1 MTQASPFQPG
11 VRAAIGQDE
20 EGYREAFVD
29 KVYKNGNFTLKGDTQ
44 QWRPQQP
51 HNFSRFWKAQQTGQ
65 YGWRAPALMLWD
77 EEAEPHIAA
86 QNAVVKRRSRL
97 HWVVN
102 AIRNMKPEHTSEEVV
117 AALEALVSRAQSE
130 ASSQKPSRS

>member
-11 VRAAIGQDE
+11 VRVAIGRDE
-20 EGYREAFVD
+20 EGYREAFVG

-44 QWRPQQP
+44 QWRP
-51 HNFSRFWKAQQTGQ
+51 AQAGYQGSWSARQTGQ
-65 YGWRAPALMLWD
+65 FSWQAPGLLLWD
-77 EEAEPHIAA
+77 AETEPRIAA
-86 QNAVVKRRSRL
+86 RNAEIRRRSRL

-130 ASSQKPSRS
+130 AEGQKPSRS

>member
-11 VRAAIGQDE
+11 VRVAIGRDE
-20 EGYREAFVD
+20 EGYREAFVG
-29 KVYKNGNFTLKGDTQ
+29 KVYKNGNFTLAGDTQ

-51 HNFSRFWKAQQTGQ
+51 HNFSKFWTAQQTGQ
-65 YGWRAPALMLWD
+65 YGWRSPSLTLWS

-86 QNAVVKRRSRL
+86 RNAAGMRRSRL
-97 HWVVN
+97 YRVVN

-130 ASSQKPSRS
+130 AEVQKPSRP